1 MLCPRL
7 SGSFFKGL
15 GNERFNYPY
24 NGGQSCFLLVRF
36 VNVLKWWC
44 IPILQLILLSG
55 ALFV

>member
-1 MLCPRL
+1 MTGIPAL
-7 SGSFFKGL
+7 
-15 GNERFNYPY
+15 NYPY